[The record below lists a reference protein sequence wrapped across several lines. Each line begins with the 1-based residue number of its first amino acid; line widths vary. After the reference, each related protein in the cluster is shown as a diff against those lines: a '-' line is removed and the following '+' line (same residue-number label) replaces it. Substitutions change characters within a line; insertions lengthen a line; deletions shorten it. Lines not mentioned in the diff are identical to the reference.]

1 MAKKDRLF
9 HLIKSLSKGEKRYFK
24 VFVSAS
30 KENKNYLLLFD
41 AIDRQSEY
49 DEEKIKRKFRQQSFV
64 RQLHVTK
71 NYLMKLIMR
80 SLRNYNSINSREG
93 TLKDLLKDVE
103 ILFRKELFD
112 QCEDVIK
119 KASKL
124 ARDLDNY
131 SALLELLA
139 RKRRVIL
146 GRHGAGI
153 QQEALNEISAKE
165 KEALEKLTMQSEY
178 WHLTTNLFTAI
189 NAPVD
194 YGVETLEDHP
204 LLKTQPE
211 GTLQSTILYYFLWQA
226 WHYAQNDLPA
236 AKGKIVSLVTLLE
249 SYPDRIRDNPGA
261 YITALNNL
269 ISICLQGKELDE
281 IPAILRKIRDIPEKY
296 ALDASSKIA
305 VRMMAHTY
313 NVELEMYRDNG
324 EYEKGADLSKTVTAF
339 LEKHKTAVQDVY
351 RLLLSYQISYLHFV
365 TGDYETSLFWL
376 NEIFSRNFGDLRVD
390 IQSYAH
396 ILRLIIHFELKNT
409 IVLKY
414 TVESCR
420 RFLKKKGLDEYQ
432 GNLLRFFSKISLAL
446 PEEYTQLYEDVYQK
460 LFEQPPDASMRSH
473 LDYLDVKGWL
483 ERKMAI

>member
-49 DEEKIKRKFRQQSFV
+49 DEEKIKRKFRKQSFV

-103 ILFRKELFD
+103 ILFRKELFE

-119 KASKL
+119 KACKL
-124 ARDLDNY
+124 ARELDNY
-131 SALLELLA
+131 PALLELLA

-146 GRHGAGI
+146 GRHGAGS
-153 QQEALNEISAKE
+153 QQSALNEISLLE

-178 WHLTTNLFTAI
+178 WHLTSNLFTAI
-189 NAPVD
+189 HSPGD
-194 YGVETLEDHP
+194 YGVESLEDHP
-204 LLKTQPE
+204 LLQSPPE
-211 GTLQSTILYYFLWQA
+211 GTLQSTILYHFLWQA
-226 WHYAQNDLPA
+226 WHYAQNDLVA
-236 AKGKIVSLVTLLE
+236 AKERIVSLVNILE
-249 SYPDRIRDNPGA
+249 SFPDRIRDNPGA

-269 ISICLQGKELDE
+269 VSVCLQGKQLGE
-281 IPAILRKIRDIPEKY
+281 IPAILEKIRCIPDKY
-296 ALDASSKIA
+296 AQDASSKIA
-305 VRMMAHTY
+305 VKMMAHTY

-324 EYEKGADLSKTVTAF
+324 EYEKGADLSRTVSAF
-339 LEKHKTAVQDVY
+339 LDDHKNVVQDVY
-351 RLLLSYQISYLHFV
+351 HLLLSYQIAYLHFV
-365 TGDYETSLFWL
+365 TRDYETSLYWL

-396 ILRLIIHFELKNT
+396 ILRLIIHFELQNT

-446 PEEYTQLYEDVYQK
+446 PEEYERLYKDIYQK
-460 LFEQPPDASMRSH
+460 LFEQPADAVMRSH

-483 ERKMAI
+483 ERKMTV